1 MTTNSPFL
9 SDITP
14 DWEGLLHCIRRN
26 GTPSRVHSIELFLDR
41 EVQTVLCDRFDL
53 LDGLDVDDPY
63 YAQKRHIRIQRFLG
77 YDHVSCGIED
87 MELPLKH
94 TIIEDTADL
103 QKEGGRKYAEEHIGP
118 ITNWAEFEAYPWP
131 DPHAASTRSFEWYQ
145 ANLPDDMC
153 IIGYNGVGHFAEYL
167 SWLMGYETLCL
178 SLYDQRDLVAAISE
192 RLLEIFAVAIQRML
206 EFDRVKVIWGSDDMG
221 FKTGPLIS
229 PDDLREFVLP
239 GHKVMAQMSHQ
250 AGRLYILHSC
260 GNLSTIME
268 DLIKDVG
275 IDALHSFED
284 TIVSV
289 ISIKQQYGDRMA
301 VLGGIDVDFL
311 CRSTPAKVR
320 QRVRHTL
327 VNCMPGGGYCLGTGN
342 SVANYIPVDNYLA
355 MLDEGRRFRP

>member
-1 MTTNSPFL
+1 MNSPF
-9 SDITP
+9 SVDVTP
-14 DWEGLLHCIRRN
+14 DWEVFVKCIKRE
-26 GTPSRVHSIELFLDR
+26 GTPERVHFIELFLDIEINKAICER
-41 EVQTVLCDRFDL
+41 YGV
-53 LDGLDVDDPY
+53 LDGLDRNDPSFHMQ
-63 YAQKRHIRIQRFLG
+63 ARIAVQSFLG
-77 YDHVSCGIED
+77 YDTVSCGVEGKALAFNLLNTED
-87 MELPLKH
+87 S
-94 TIIEDTADL
+94 ADL
-103 QKEGGRKYAEEHIGP
+103 ERQNGRTFMDEHKGP
-118 ITNWAEFEAYPWP
+118 ISNWEEFEAYPWP